1 MKKIFLVFILALV
14 YSFSFGQFPST
25 QTSGTPSTLVKSK
38 GAYGSDSGY
47 VFIHSYPD
55 TTTANYGWLKNI
67 AGIIIRVGNELYMR
81 NSAMTKWNIIG
92 GGNISPNWLLTGNDV
107 VMGQYLG
114 SNNTVPF
121 LLKANDT
128 TVGFISDT
136 LVTFGDVYGT
146 FHDTKI
152 DINDRDS
159 TISLKSNG
167 VVGLG
172 DVAGYGRGTTFL
184 VDDRV
189 RTIRGNT
196 LKFGVGSGV
205 NANGNYSVALG
216 YNTSANGY
224 NSTAMGEAS
233 IAGGDFSTAMGSV
246 NTASGDYSTA
256 IGRSNTVSG
265 IQSVVIGSNL
275 TNSQDSTIK
284 LGFTTSNLSIKAG
297 NNLYNNIAEDSVLTT
312 DVDGNLKLVMG
323 GGSGG
328 SQSLQDV
335 TDVGSTT
342 TNAMTVIKADDNIAF
357 SVNGTDTQTKIDMGN
372 SVDNAGYMNF
382 HNSSDVETIGFDGQS
397 GNITAKNA
405 TLNNL
410 ASGASTDSI
419 VTVTPAGVIRK
430 INASAFS
437 GTDSASYHT
446 TTQITDSSFSL
457 NRPNGT
463 SDTIIIA
470 GTDTTSLSNRIDQK
484 LDSIRLV
491 NSGVLFASP
500 AAFVKSNTTGVVTQT
515 LATQSAYTNF
525 GNNTASSATPIFFTN
540 NFSDSLKRSNDS
552 IYRRVNGVFIYQ
564 YKDSIGGGSSG
575 WGLTGNTGTTAGT
588 NFLGTTDS
596 VDFVLKAKS
605 NELILAKANGKIF
618 IDSIQVGAGSGRN
631 YNNIAIGDS
640 ALQRN
645 TTGTGNV
652 AIGDSALQLNTTG
665 FDNTAIG
672 NKAGRAITS
681 NGGNTFVGSNAGL
694 AVNSVGNTA
703 VGNEALKAAA
713 GNFNTALGFYA
724 LRANSGANNIA
735 VGVNSLVANTSGS
748 ANIAIGYNA
757 AAANLTGGSIV
768 VIGDQAVKYGTGT
781 YTTAVGAST
790 LPNLTT
796 GVANSCFGYN
806 TGWGITTGSQNVII
820 GGQASALP
828 GSRSN
833 YVIINDGQGNAALTR
848 DSLYRTGLG
857 TITTPTALLHIAAGT
872 TTIAPI
878 KLTSGTNLTTPEAGT
893 IEYNGTNLFFTPAS
907 AARNNVLITASVNT
921 VSPTSP
927 DRTIT
932 VVINGTTYYL
942 AAKTTND

>member
-1 MKKIFLVFILALV
+1 MKNLIIVFFVLI
-14 YSFSFGQFPST
+14 SFSSYAQYDST
-25 QTSGTPSTLVKSK
+25 RVLQVISSNGNDYLRSLKIRGGLIIPTDTPKI
-38 GAYGSDSGY
+38 AYKDSG
-47 VFIHSYPD
+47 
-55 TTTANYGWLKNI
+55 AI
-67 AGIIIRVGNELYMR
+67 AYKQGSTYIWTGRYW
-81 NSAMTKWNIIG
+81 SAIT
-92 GGNISPNWLLTGNDV
+92 
-107 VMGQYLG
+107 
-114 SNNTVPF
+114 
-121 LLKANDT
+121 
-128 TVGFISDT
+128 
-136 LVTFGDVYGT
+136 
-146 FHDTKI
+146 
-152 DINDRDS
+152 
-159 TISLKSNG
+159 
-167 VVGLG
+167 
-172 DVAGYGRGTTFL
+172 
-184 VDDRV
+184 
-189 RTIRGNT
+189 
-196 LKFGVGSGV
+196 
-205 NANGNYSVALG
+205 
-216 YNTSANGY
+216 
-224 NSTAMGEAS
+224 
-233 IAGGDFSTAMGSV
+233 
-246 NTASGDYSTA
+246 
-256 IGRSNTVSG
+256 
-265 IQSVVIGSNL
+265 
-275 TNSQDSTIK
+275 
-284 LGFTTSNLSIKAG
+284 
-297 NNLYNNIAEDSVLTT
+297 
-312 DVDGNLKLVMG
+312 
-323 GGSGG
+323 GG
-328 SQSLQDV
+328 SQSLQGV
-335 TDVGSTT
+335 TDIGSTT
-342 TNAMTVIKADDNIAF
+342 TNAMTVIKADDNIAI

-575 WGLTGNTGTTAGT
+575 WGLTGNAITAGQFVGTTNNTSFRLHSNG
-588 NFLGTTDS
+588 
-596 VDFVLKAKS
+596 VLR
-605 NELILAKANGKIF
+605 ILA
-618 IDSIQVGAGSGRN
+618 DSIGKVFVDSIYVGRGIGAK

-640 ALQRN
+640 VLQRN
-645 TTGTGNV
+645 TTGNGNT
-652 AIGDSALQLNTTG
+652 AIGDSALQLNTSG

-694 AVNSVGNTA
+694 AVNSIGNTA

-735 VGVNSLVANTSGS
+735 VGVNSLLANTSGS
-748 ANIAIGYNA
+748 SNIAIGYNA
-757 AAANLTGGSIV
+757 AANNLTGSGIV
-768 VIGDQAVKYGTGT
+768 VIGNQAVSAGTGS

-796 GVANSCFGYN
+796 GVANLGFGYIA
-806 TGWGITTGSQNVII
+806 GWGITTGSYNVII

-878 KLTSGTNLTTPEAGT
+878 KLTSGTNLTTPEAGA

-907 AARNNVLITASVNT
+907 AARNSVLITASVNT

>member
-297 NNLYNNIAEDSVLTT
+297 NNLFNTDSTAFLTT
-312 DVDGNLKLVMG
+312 DFDGNVRLSIVSGSGSLTLPEVTANGSDFSTSSYIDMSGNDYTIDSVGLFKVNTNKIEFFENAQANNNFSTAIGLDAISDGASSVAIG
-323 GGSGG
+323 ESTHAFADYSIAIGFGANAVGQSSVALGNSTYAIGDFSTSGGIGTVADDSFHVAFGTFNDTTATDKIFTIGNGNDELTRSNALQLYKNGLFQLPYYSTADTNKVAGFDANGNVVLRTKSTGGSGVSNITTG
-328 SQSLQDV
+328 YGLS
-335 TDVGSTT
+335 GGPITT
-342 TNAMTVIKADDNIAF
+342 TGTILADTSVSGLSGKYIRIA
-357 SVNGTDTQTKIDMGN
+357 
-372 SVDNAGYMNF
+372 
-382 HNSSDVETIGFDGQS
+382 
-397 GNITAKNA
+397 
-405 TLNNL
+405 
-410 ASGASTDSI
+410 
-419 VTVTPAGVIRK
+419 
-430 INASAFS
+430 
-437 GTDSASYHT
+437 DSAAAYT
-446 TTQITDSSFSL
+446 TPTQL
-457 NRPNGT
+457 NLKANINSQTFTGT
-463 SDTIIIA
+463 PTLPTGTIA
-470 GTDTTSLSNRIDQK
+470 
-484 LDSIRLV
+484 V
-491 NSGVLFASP
+491 
-500 AAFVKSNTTGVVTQT
+500 
-515 LATQSAYTNF
+515 TQSA
-525 GNNTASSATPIFFTN
+525 NNNSTAIATTAYVDAADGTKW
-540 NFSDSLKRSNDS
+540 S
-552 IYRRVNGVFIYQ
+552 
-564 YKDSIGGGSSG
+564 
-575 WGLTGNTGTTAGT
+575 LTGNSGTGAT

-596 VDFVLKAKS
+596 VALVFKQRNFDVLKLGANSTTNTPLTIQQYFGIPAIYSYSSPAVNATGYSFLLQTTNTGINAPNGSVQIGGNGILNAYINGGNS
-605 NELILAKANGKIF
+605 NWSKPMLLDASASAATAPASSAILDIRSTTKGFLPPRMTTTQRDAISSPAAGLII
-618 IDSIQVGAGSGRN
+618 
-631 YNNIAIGDS
+631 Y
-640 ALQRN
+640 N
-645 TTGTGNV
+645 TTTNKLNV
-652 AIGDSALQLNTTG
+652 YTT
-665 FDNTAIG
+665 TWE
-672 NKAGRAITS
+672 AITS
-681 NGGNTFVGSNAGL
+681 L
-694 AVNSVGNTA
+694 
-703 VGNEALKAAA
+703 
-713 GNFNTALGFYA
+713 
-724 LRANSGANNIA
+724 
-735 VGVNSLVANTSGS
+735 
-748 ANIAIGYNA
+748 
-757 AAANLTGGSIV
+757 
-768 VIGDQAVKYGTGT
+768 
-781 YTTAVGAST
+781 
-790 LPNLTT
+790 
-796 GVANSCFGYN
+796 
-806 TGWGITTGSQNVII
+806 
-820 GGQASALP
+820 
-828 GSRSN
+828 
-833 YVIINDGQGNAALTR
+833 
-848 DSLYRTGLG
+848 
-857 TITTPTALLHIAAGT
+857 
-872 TTIAPI
+872 
-878 KLTSGTNLTTPEAGT
+878 
-893 IEYNGTNLFFTPAS
+893 
-907 AARNNVLITASVNT
+907 
-921 VSPTSP
+921 
-927 DRTIT
+927 
-932 VVINGTTYYL
+932 
-942 AAKTTND
+942 

>member
-172 DVAGYGRGTTFL
+172 DVAGYGRGTIFT
-184 VDDRV
+184 VDDR
-189 RTIRGNT
+189 IRAIKGTTN
-196 LKFGVGSGV
+196 KFAVGSGV

-323 GGSGG
+323 GGSG
-328 SQSLQDV
+328 D
-335 TDVGSTT
+335 STT
-342 TNAMTVIKADDNIAF
+342 LPEAYANGNRFTTSATQNMAGNDYTIDSVGLFKVNTNKIEFFENAQANNNFSTAIGLDAISDGASSVAIGESTHAYSDNSIAIGF
-357 SVNGTDTQTKIDMGN
+357 GANAVGQSSVAFGSGN
-372 SVDNAGYMNF
+372 SYGYNSTSFGNATHARGDYSISGGIGTVANDSF
-382 HNSSDVETIGFDGQS
+382 HVAFGTFNDTTEADKLFTIGKGNDNSTRSNALQLYKNGLFQLPYYSTADTNKVAGFDANGNVVLRTKSIGKTYTATLPISINGSNVISMPKASATDSGFVNTTAQTFAGDKTLS
-397 GNITAKNA
+397 GNTSIGGTLGVTGA
-405 TLNNL
+405 TTLSTL

-419 VTVTPAGVIRK
+419 VTVDASTGLLKKRSQSSVV
-430 INASAFS
+430 NAWGMFGSTGTSSSTNFNGTTDATNFIIKTNNGNANYSSSS
-437 GTDSASYHT
+437 GTNTTNGTNIAIAVDGTAASNISMVTINPNAKYVGSNRDVFTVKGAGNSFTISGDGTGTISNLNTVTLGTNTIQGSSFSRFRLTNSTELLRFDYTNLSVLIGTTTNSASSLVTMESTTKGLLIPRMT
-446 TTQITDSSFSL
+446 TTQRDAIST
-457 NRPNGT
+457 P
-463 SDTIIIA
+463 A
-470 GTDTTSLSNRIDQK
+470 TSLLIFNTTTNAFNYYDGAAWIFLSSVK
-484 LDSIRLV
+484 
-491 NSGVLFASP
+491 NSGS
-500 AAFVKSNTTGVVTQT
+500 AATDGTATLSSGTATVNTTAVAAGSKILLTYQNCT
-515 LATQSAYTNF
+515 SCGT
-525 GNNTASSATPIFFTN
+525 
-540 NFSDSLKRSNDS
+540 
-552 IYRRVNGVFIYQ
+552 IY
-564 YKDSIGGGSSG
+564 IG
-575 WGLTGNTGTTAGT
+575 TITAGT
-588 NFLGTTDS
+588 S
-596 VDFVLKAKS
+596 FVINS
-605 NELILAKANGKIF
+605 
-618 IDSIQVGAGSGRN
+618 
-631 YNNIAIGDS
+631 
-640 ALQRN
+640 
-645 TTGTGNV
+645 
-652 AIGDSALQLNTTG
+652 
-665 FDNTAIG
+665 
-672 NKAGRAITS
+672 S
-681 NGGNTFVGSNAGL
+681 NGS
-694 AVNSVGNTA
+694 
-703 VGNEALKAAA
+703 
-713 GNFNTALGFYA
+713 
-724 LRANSGANNIA
+724 
-735 VGVNSLVANTSGS
+735 
-748 ANIAIGYNA
+748 
-757 AAANLTGGSIV
+757 
-768 VIGDQAVKYGTGT
+768 D
-781 YTTAVGAST
+781 AST
-790 LPNLTT
+790 VLW
-796 GVANSCFGYN
+796 S
-806 TGWGITTGSQNVII
+806 I
-820 GGQASALP
+820 
-828 GSRSN
+828 
-833 YVIINDGQGNAALTR
+833 
-848 DSLYRTGLG
+848 LY
-857 TITTPTALLHIAAGT
+857 
-872 TTIAPI
+872 
-878 KLTSGTNLTTPEAGT
+878 
-893 IEYNGTNLFFTPAS
+893 
-907 AARNNVLITASVNT
+907 
-921 VSPTSP
+921 
-927 DRTIT
+927 
-932 VVINGTTYYL
+932 
-942 AAKTTND
+942 

>member
-1 MKKIFLVFILALV
+1 MKNLIIVFFVLI
-14 YSFSFGQFPST
+14 SFSSYAQYDST
-25 QTSGTPSTLVKSK
+25 RVLQVISSNGNDYLRSLKIRGGLIIPTDTPKI
-38 GAYGSDSGY
+38 AYKDSG
-47 VFIHSYPD
+47 
-55 TTTANYGWLKNI
+55 AI
-67 AGIIIRVGNELYMR
+67 AYKQGSTYIWTGRYW
-81 NSAMTKWNIIG
+81 SAIT
-92 GGNISPNWLLTGNDV
+92 
-107 VMGQYLG
+107 
-114 SNNTVPF
+114 
-121 LLKANDT
+121 
-128 TVGFISDT
+128 
-136 LVTFGDVYGT
+136 
-146 FHDTKI
+146 
-152 DINDRDS
+152 
-159 TISLKSNG
+159 
-167 VVGLG
+167 
-172 DVAGYGRGTTFL
+172 
-184 VDDRV
+184 
-189 RTIRGNT
+189 
-196 LKFGVGSGV
+196 
-205 NANGNYSVALG
+205 
-216 YNTSANGY
+216 
-224 NSTAMGEAS
+224 
-233 IAGGDFSTAMGSV
+233 
-246 NTASGDYSTA
+246 
-256 IGRSNTVSG
+256 
-265 IQSVVIGSNL
+265 
-275 TNSQDSTIK
+275 
-284 LGFTTSNLSIKAG
+284 
-297 NNLYNNIAEDSVLTT
+297 
-312 DVDGNLKLVMG
+312 
-323 GGSGG
+323 GG

-342 TNAMTVIKADDNIAF
+342 TNAMTVIKADDNIAI

-470 GTDTTSLSNRIDQK
+470 GTDTTSLSNRINQK

-640 ALQRN
+640 VLQRN
-645 TTGTGNV
+645 TTGNGNT
-652 AIGDSALQLNTTG
+652 AIGDSALQLNTSG

-694 AVNSVGNTA
+694 AVNSIGNTA

-713 GNFNTALGFYA
+713 GNFNVAVGFYA

-735 VGVNSLVANTSGS
+735 VGVNSLLSNTSGS
-748 ANIAIGYNA
+748 GNVAVGYGTL
-757 AAANLTGGSIV
+757 AANLTGGSNV
-768 VIGDQAVKYGTGT
+768 VIGNQAVPLGTGS

-790 LPNLTT
+790 LKDLTT
-796 GVANSCFGYN
+796 GVANSCFGNY

-907 AARNNVLITASVNT
+907 AARNSVLITASVNT